1 MDMLMIL
8 VAFLFGFVARHVGLP
23 PLVGFL
29 VAGFALGG
37 LGFETNDTI
46 RTLSD
51 IGIYLLLFS
60 IGLKLDLR
68 SLARPHIWG
77 VTSLHMIGSVAF
89 FGAAIFA
96 MTTSGLQLFSGLEL
110 PHILTI
116 AFALSF
122 SSTVFAVKVFEERGE
137 MSSLHGMTAIG
148 VLIMQDV
155 FAIAYMTASTGKW
168 PSPWAALLLALPLV
182 RRPLIRI
189 MNKAGH
195 GELLVLLGVLMAIGS
210 AQLFAVAG
218 LKPDLGP
225 LVFGVLVGTCP
236 KATEMAGHLIG
247 FKELFLTG
255 FFLSLGLT
263 GMPGAESIAIAVAL
277 LVLVILK
284 AVGFFVLFT
293 RFRLRARTA
302 FHSTLGLANYSEFGL
317 IVGAVGV
324 SAGWLP
330 PEWLV
335 TIAIALSLSFIV
347 AAPVNRSALRI
358 FTRYTE
364 LLHRFETAERLPD
377 DCPIDPGPVE
387 VAIFGMGKVGTR
399 TYDEIAE
406 EYKGRLVGFDFNTAK
421 VARHTNEG
429 RHVLPG
435 DPTDLDFWEQFER
448 PHSCSLIILALSN
461 HRENLQVVRTLRER
475 GYAGRIVAVAHF
487 EDQCRELY
495 EAGADVAHDIYTEVG
510 IGLSNSALGLLAP
523 GKSTA

>member
-8 VAFLFGFVARHVGLP
+8 VAFVFGFAARHAGLP

-29 VAGFALGG
+29 VSGFVLGG
-37 LGFETNDTI
+37 LGFEANETI
-46 RTLSD
+46 HTLSD

-68 SLARPHIWG
+68 SLARPHIWA
-77 VTSLHMIGSVAF
+77 VTSLHMIVSVVF
-89 FGAAIFA
+89 FGGAIFL
-96 MTTSGLQLFSGLEL
+96 MTTTGLGLFTGLAL

-122 SSTVFAVKVFEERGE
+122 SSTVFAVKIFEEKGE
-137 MSSLHGMTAIG
+137 MSSLHGKTAIG
-148 VLIMQDV
+148 VLIMQDI
-155 FAIAYMTASTGKW
+155 FAIVYMTASTAKI
-168 PSPWAALLLALPLV
+168 PSPWAALLLLLPLV
-182 RRPLIRI
+182 RRPLIRL

-210 AQLFAVAG
+210 AQLFGLVG

-236 KATEMAGHLIG
+236 KATEMAGHLFG

-263 GMPGAESIAIAVAL
+263 GMPDAAMFVVAVGLLL
-277 LVLVILK
+277 LVALK

-302 FHSTLGLANYSEFGL
+302 FHATLGLANYSEFGL

-324 SAGWLP
+324 SAGWLSHD
-330 PEWLV
+330 WLV
-335 TIAIALSLSFIV
+335 TIAIALSLSFIG
-347 AAPVNRSALRI
+347 AAPLNRAAYRLFARHTD
-358 FTRYTE
+358 F
-364 LLHRFETAERLPD
+364 LHGFEATERLPD
-377 DCPIDPGPVE
+377 DTPIDPGPVD
-387 VAIFGMGKVGTR
+387 VAIFGMGRVGTR
-399 TYDEIAE
+399 TYDQMVG
-406 EYKGRLVGFDFNTAK
+406 EYRGRLVGFDFDSAK
-421 VARHTNEG
+421 VAQHHEQG
-429 RHVLPG
+429 RHVLLG

-448 PHSCSLIILALSN
+448 PHSCCLTILALSN
-461 HRENLQVVRTLRER
+461 HRENVRATRLMRER
-475 GYAGRIVAVAHF
+475 GYDGKIAAVAF
-487 EDQCRELY
+487 YDDQCRELY

-510 IGLSNSALGLLAP
+510 IGLSNSALEILQPAKVG
-523 GKSTA
+523 